1 MNHLATTAY
10 IAVYVTVLDRYR
22 ELRRNGA
29 ERGLTTT
36 EVAML
41 TFILVGIAAAA
52 GVLLWNYSKGQIE
65 DVDNVDPPVFD

>member
-1 MNHLATTAY
+1 MNHLATSAF
-10 IAVYVTVLDRYR
+10 VVVLNRYQ
-22 ELRRNGA
+22 ELRRRGN

-52 GVLLWNYSKGQIE
+52 GALLWNYTK
-65 DVDNVDPPVFD
+65 DTVDNVNETPVPTFE

>member
-10 IAVYVTVLDRYR
+10 VLVLNRYR
-22 ELRRNGA
+22 DLRDRGS

-52 GVLLWNYSKGQIE
+52 GVLLWNYTQDTIT
-65 DVDNVDPPVFD
+65 NVEETPVPTFE

>member
-1 MNHLATTAY
+1 MNHLATSAY
-10 IAVYVTVLDRYR
+10 VAVLNRYR
-22 ELRRNGA
+22 ELVRNGT

-52 GVLLWNYSKGQIE
+52 GALLWNYTRDTIT
-65 DVDNVDPPVFD
+65 NVNETPVPTFEE